1 MFSLKD
7 RGLGLITSELL
18 FRVIMAATHQITA
31 QQPRIREEAKGKLS
45 SSGSDELFV
54 VNLSHHARST
64 HAQPPADP
72 VRNASALVLGSK
84 ARGSASDILNGFYGK
99 VAHVTAALDKRFP
112 ALCVI
117 MSAPPHRLSRTP
129 HPTPTQST
137 QRSRS
142 SAVTMFSL
150 KDRGLGLI
158 TSELLFRVIMAA
170 THQIT
175 AQQPR
180 IREEAKG
187 KLSSSGSDELFVVNL
202 SHHARSTHAQPP
214 ADPVRRQVMS
224 SERSVERCHN
234 HHQRGTG
241 AGARSTPGTRAS
253 YPNHLLPTHLAA

>member
-84 ARGSASDILNGFYGK
+84 AKIPCFVCHHVRAPTPPQPHTTPHSHTKHTKISQLSRHNVLAQRPRSRTHYIRTFVSCHHGCYTPNHSTAAAHQRGS
-99 VAHVTAALDKRFP
+99 
-112 ALCVI
+112 
-117 MSAPPHRLSRTP
+117 
-129 HPTPTQST
+129 
-137 QRSRS
+137 
-142 SAVTMFSL
+142 
-150 KDRGLGLI
+150 
-158 TSELLFRVIMAA
+158 
-170 THQIT
+170 
-175 AQQPR
+175 
-180 IREEAKG
+180 KG

-214 ADPVRRQVMS
+214 ADPLCHLNAPWRDATIIISAVRAPA
-224 SERSVERCHN
+224 HAA
-234 HHQRGTG
+234 HPD
-241 AGARSTPGTRAS
+241 PGKLS
-253 YPNHLLPTHLAA
+253 